1 MKKIPDPSYCWS
13 KMHTHFLM
21 MTNWFC
27 PNQKI
32 KPILFLS
39 LYMYV
44 CLYIICMFSLLSV
57 RQSLSLSVLVYLSFF
72 VCLLFAVCLTV
83 FVFVQVIVFLKV
95 FLCLF
100 VTLCLFV
107 NICLSVSLCVFFS
120 LAKLKQIKN
129 RLNIIEV
136 KTSRLLLYCIVLYCH
151 TFQSEDVSIRNYM
164 IFSFRLQ
171 FWLE

>member
-1 MKKIPDPSYCWS
+1 
-13 KMHTHFLM
+13 
-21 MTNWFC
+21 
-27 PNQKI
+27 
-32 KPILFLS
+32 
-39 LYMYV
+39 MYV
-44 CLYIICMFSLLSV
+44 CLYIISMFSLLSV

-136 KTSRLLLYCIVLYCH
+136 KTSRLLLYCIAIPSSQKM
-151 TFQSEDVSIRNYM
+151 FQFETIW
-164 IFSFRLQ
+164 FSAFDYN
-171 FWLE
+171 FDSNKEKGVKAHGVH